1 MTENLSPKEEN
12 TIENRRNLFKLKK
25 ELNFTSIKDI
35 RNSFRKEQK
44 TKAIK
49 DT

>member
-1 MTENLSPKEEN
+1 MTENLSPKDEN
-12 TIENRRNLFKLKK
+12 TTENIRNLFKLKK
-25 ELNFTSIKDI
+25 ELNFTSIEDI
-35 RNSFRKEQK
+35 RNPFRKEQK

>member
-25 ELNFTSIKDI
+25 
-35 RNSFRKEQK
+35 R
-44 TKAIK
+44 TKFHF
-49 DT
+49 D